1 MCKKVHDEKEHF
13 RDSSLRVDFY
23 KHAKDWCWM
32 RSHAHLFH
40 IVNLHYASKPP
51 CPWQPFY
58 HFVLNLQHTIT
69 ENPSDTPRQT
79 LFKLQFS
86 HTPVFHP
93 DLALRHG
100 TFRGVPD
107 ELVRKPG
114 LFFGQSQIIDDFSAQ
129 KKPQGLWFKSDF
141 YYIKQTFLSTMKSL
155 KSIICKSP
163 SNWIFASILLR
174 FSGCWPLV
182 IPPSTGWPGALSVG
196 A

>member
-1 MCKKVHDEKEHF
+1 MYNIYRYCIMCKKVHDEKEHF

-32 RSHAHLFH
+32 RSHTHLFH

-107 ELVRKPG
+107 ELVRKTWA
-114 LFFGQSQIIDDFSAQ
+114 FSWQSQIVDDFFV
-129 KKPQGLWFKSDF
+129 KKP
-141 YYIKQTFLSTMKSL
+141 
-155 KSIICKSP
+155 
-163 SNWIFASILLR
+163 LR
-174 FSGCWPLV
+174 LV
-182 IPPSTGWPGALSVG
+182 I
-196 A
+196 